1 MKKLIILVLVLPLLG
16 IQSQA
21 QEFENEMD
29 SISYMLGAD
38 MARNLS
44 NQGMELSPEFVY
56 QGMKDIFDGKES
68 SFDQATVQQLMVAF
82 QTQMQNA
89 QMAKMQAAS
98 AENEAKGAA
107 FLAENG
113 QKEGV
118 TTTASGLQYEVLT
131 PGTGASPV
139 ATDVVEV
146 HYEGKLLSGEI
157 FDSSIQRGQPA
168 TFPLNQVIRGWTEG
182 VQLMKEGAKYRF
194 FIPGN
199 LAYGPQGSPPKI
211 GPGELLVF
219 DVELISIKQP

>member
-1 MKKLIILVLVLPLLG
+1 MKNLIILILVLPVLG
-16 IQSQA
+16 FQSQA

-38 MARNLS
+38 MAKNLS

-68 SFDQATVQQLMVAF
+68 SFDQATVQSLMVAF

-89 QMAKMQAAS
+89 QMAKVQAAS
-98 AENEAKGAA
+98 AENEAKAAA

-113 QKEGV
+113 QKDGI

-131 PGTGASPV
+131 PGTGASPA

-157 FDSSIQRGQPA
+157 FDSSIQRGTPA

-194 FIPGN
+194 YIPGN

-219 DVELISIKQP
+219 EVELISIKQP